1 MRAHMLEGCCSSGSR
16 GFLLL
21 LLPML
26 ELSIFFLIELRSMGA
41 LSQLSITHVME
52 AQGTSLR
59 RALVS
64 TGGKQQGVEESIERL
79 EEGERLPQMM
89 G

>member
-1 MRAHMLEGCCSSGSR
+1 
-16 GFLLL
+16 
-21 LLPML
+21 
-26 ELSIFFLIELRSMGA
+26 MGA

-59 RALVS
+59 RAQVS
-64 TGGKQQGVEESIERL
+64 KGGKQQGVEESTERL
-79 EEGERLPQMM
+79 EEGERLPEMM